1 MCRGKK
7 IIPPVLCEEFI
18 FLPQNQL
25 CMLYFLIKK
34 GNELHVMR
42 VHPKDEVLFRLFY
55 DQQILVEGD
64 SVQDVLRQFDELPL
78 VINDGF

>member
-1 MCRGKK
+1 MCHGKK
-7 IIPPVLCEEFI
+7 TNPSFCCARGFI
-18 FLPQNQL
+18 FYHKTNY
-25 CMLYFLIKK
+25 MLHFLIKK

-55 DQQILVEGD
+55 DQQILIEGS

-78 VINDGF
+78 VIDDGW